1 MKRTLAAAPDAA
13 PASAGD
19 SVATARR
26 AHIQEAAA
34 ALGKIWA
41 DHFRRDLHREGRA
54 ASGGWPGTL
63 REARARVGLSMTVD
77 SGGRRGVLNITEAER
92 EVAARTAYSSA
103 RDEWRKHAE
112 PEPT

>member
-13 PASAGD
+13 PASVGD

-63 REARARVGLSMTVD
+63 REARARVGL
-77 SGGRRGVLNITEAER
+77 NITEAER